1 MQNLKKHKKEKKTLF
16 VSTPVL
22 TALVKMSF
30 FVHFSFLGFLQF
42 PFFSEM
48 FFDRSPK
55 LKKIQKYESNKN
67 QKTTRRRKQDTKQK

>member
-22 TALVKMSF
+22 TPLVKMSF

-42 PFFSEM
+42 PNFSEM
-48 FFDRSPK
+48 FLIGSQNSK
-55 LKKIQKYESNKN
+55 NYKI
-67 QKTTRRRKQDTKQK
+67 